1 MAYPSLDFFLVIAR
15 AGSLTKASQE
25 LFVTQQNL
33 SSYLKKLEAYYG
45 LDLFVR
51 HPRFELTEFG
61 KLLYQEALEIQNIY
75 QRIETIS
82 KSYAASC
89 ELRLGCRASHPT
101 DYMELLPLQKFK
113 ASHANVKFI
122 FSEFSSS
129 NAIQKVKDGSVD
141 FAFSSVVADTTK
153 DPSLLRL
160 TMRKDYCY
168 VLIHRNLL
176 LQYFPEQPEEK
187 IRRWKSGIALKEL
200 KGVPFFSL
208 SKEKNYR
215 KRDSEDD
222 YLQKNGLMESKMG
235 ECYSRN
241 GALNMCRHA
250 MCYFVSGD
258 PEPESEDFFSFPVLE
273 PDTSITLFCY
283 CNSNSLT
290 NPYMKDFWA
299 MVKAASIDE
308 KQHI

>member
-1 MAYPSLDFFLVIAR
+1 MAYPSLDLFLVIAR
-15 AGSLTKASQE
+15 NKSLTKASSE
-25 LFVTQQNL
+25 LFMTQQNL

-45 LDLFVR
+45 LELFFR

-61 KLLYQEALEIQNIY
+61 KLLYQEALEIQSIY

-82 KSYAASC
+82 KTYAANC
-89 ELRLGCRASHPT
+89 ELRLGCRSSHPT

-113 ASHANVKFI
+113 ASHSNVKFI
-122 FSEFSSS
+122 FSEYGAS
-129 NAIQKVKDGSVD
+129 NAILKIRDGSVD
-141 FAFSSVVADTTK
+141 FAFSSINAADE
-153 DPSLLRL
+153 PSLLKAI
-160 TMRKDYCY
+160 MRKDYCY

-176 LQYFPEQPEEK
+176 LQYFPENLDDK

-241 GALNMCRHA
+241 GALNMCRHG

-258 PEPESEDFFSFPVLE
+258 PEPESPDFFSFPVLE
-273 PDTSITLFCY
+273 PDTSITLYCY
-283 CNSNSLT
+283 CNAHSLT

-299 MVKAASIDE
+299 MVQAASIEQRE
-308 KQHI
+308 K

>member
-1 MAYPSLDFFLVIAR
+1 MATPSLDSFLVIAR
-15 AGSLTKASQE
+15 TGSLTKAASE
-25 LFVTQQNL
+25 LFMTQQNL
-33 SSYLKKLEAYYG
+33 SSYLKKLETYYG
-45 LDLFVR
+45 LDLFYR

-82 KSYAASC
+82 KTYSACC

-113 ASHANVKFI
+113 SSHANVKFL
-122 FSEFSSS
+122 FSEHGSG
-129 NAIQKVKDGSVD
+129 NAILKVKDGSVD
-141 FAFSSVVADTTK
+141 FAFSSSNAAD
-153 DPSLLRL
+153 DPSLLKAV
-160 TMRKDYCY
+160 MRKDYCY
-168 VLIHRNLL
+168 VLIHRSLL
-176 LQYFPEQPEEK
+176 EQHFPEHLEEK
-187 IRRWKSGIALKEL
+187 IFRWKQGIALKEL

-222 YLQKNGLMESKMG
+222 YLQKYGLMESKLG

-241 GALNMCRHA
+241 GALNMCRHG

-258 PEPESEDFFSFPVLE
+258 PEPESSDFFSFPVIE
-273 PDTSITLFCY
+273 PDTSITLYCY
-283 CNSNSLT
+283 CNAHSLT
-290 NPYMKDFWA
+290 NPFLKDFWT
-299 MVKAASIDE
+299 MVQAASIGE
-308 KQHI
+308 